1 LTTAISPSAPASTDT
16 SADIELQNVTL
27 LFPAPSGKGTLAVYE
42 NFNLVVERGS
52 FTILLGPSG
61 CGKSTLL
68 NIVDGLLK
76 PNRADV
82 VRVLGQDLRKHPE
95 VSRQCAYVFQSPRLL
110 KWKTLRGN
118 VEFGLRGLNQQPRER
133 WDALMDKYFGVVGL
147 REFVHYYPHQVSGG
161 MQQRAAIVR
170 AWVNEPQILL
180 MDEPFSHLDEITA
193 AELRRELSRL
203 WMQDEQRRTILF
215 VTHDISEAA
224 ELGQRIVMLTP
235 RPAEICFEQRVDL
248 PYPRTNAG
256 EELFEIEKTLRRVF
270 AERAGVQV

>member
-193 AELRRELSRL
+193 AELRRELIRL

-256 EELFEIEKTLRRVF
+256 EELFEIENTLRRVV